1 VANLG
6 GIGAAVVRFLRN
18 RSGNFGM
25 MAALTAPLL
34 VLAAGYAVNIVQITI
49 TRSNLVAA
57 LDSAVTSTARDLTTG
72 AIEEKDAR
80 KMVEAFLIA
89 NGLRAYAEDGR
100 LELETLVIDRIAN
113 TVSAKA
119 SVELDVAFALFGT
132 ANRQKLT
139 AESAALYSDKK
150 VEVAM
155 MLDVTDSMNGQ
166 KIKDLRKA
174 ASTAVDIMLASNRP
188 ERQRVR
194 IALVPYADAV
204 NAGVLSHTVHVE
216 ANTSANQKT
225 YVEPPSLPVNQRVP
239 KTSGSTCASEREGS
253 TTQFTDDGPDVRMVN
268 KDYRV
273 PSCPAAALMPL
284 TADGSKLK
292 TRISNLQISGY
303 TGGPIGIQW
312 TWYLLSPNWA
322 QVLAAEHKPDP
333 YDPKEVAKYAILM
346 TDGEFNVAYAGV
358 SHGSKPRSQETRAR
372 SNALKLC
379 ENMKK
384 AGVEVFTVGFM
395 LNNTAKNMMKECAS
409 TNTGPT
415 KYYHEAS
422 TGAELEDAFKAI
434 ARNIEKLALTK

>member
-1 VANLG
+1 MANLG

-18 RSGNFGM
+18 RRGNFGM
-25 MAALTAPLL
+25 MAALTAPML
-34 VLAAGYAVNIVQITI
+34 VLAAGYGVNIAQITI

-72 AIEEKDAR
+72 AIEVKDAR
-80 KMVEAFLIA
+80 TTVEAFLIA

-100 LELETLVIDRIAN
+100 LTLDDLVVDRIAN

-119 SVELDVAFALFGT
+119 SVELDVAFALFGA

-139 AESAALYSDKK
+139 VEAAALYSDKQ

-155 MLDVTDSMNGQ
+155 MLDVTGSMGGQ
-166 KIKDLRKA
+166 KIRDLKKA
-174 ASTAVDIMLASNRP
+174 AASAVDIMLASNRSDS
-188 ERQRVR
+188 QRVR
-194 IALVPYADAV
+194 IALVPYAAAV
-204 NAGVLSHTVHVE
+204 NAGVLSHTVYVE
-216 ANTSANQKT
+216 TNTAANRKAF
-225 YVEPPSLPVNQRVP
+225 VEPPALAVSQRVP
-239 KTSGSTCASEREGS
+239 KTSGSTCASDREGA
-253 TTQFTDDGPDVRMVN
+253 TTQFTDDGPDVAMVN

-273 PSCPAAALMPL
+273 PSCPSAALMPL
-284 TADGSKLK
+284 TADGSTLK
-292 TRISNLQISGY
+292 TRISDLKAEGY

-322 QVLAAEHKPDP
+322 QVLAADHKPAAH
-333 YDPKEVAKYAILM
+333 DPKEVAKYAILM
-346 TDGEFNVAYAGV
+346 TDGEFNVTYAGLEP
-358 SHGSKPRSQETRAR
+358 GSSYTRQEE
-372 SNALKLC
+372 NAKTHAEKLC

-384 AGVEVFTVGFM
+384 SGIEVFTVGFK
-395 LNNTAKNMMKECAS
+395 LNNNAKQLMKDCAS

-434 ARNIEKLALTK
+434 ARNIEKLALTR